1 VKLVKYKSV
10 ELVDILLQNSM
21 YLTEWEVEFLKDV
34 RRIILDR
41 GMLSNRQHSKLMQMK
56 SGG

>member
-1 VKLVKYKSV
+1 MKLVKYKSV